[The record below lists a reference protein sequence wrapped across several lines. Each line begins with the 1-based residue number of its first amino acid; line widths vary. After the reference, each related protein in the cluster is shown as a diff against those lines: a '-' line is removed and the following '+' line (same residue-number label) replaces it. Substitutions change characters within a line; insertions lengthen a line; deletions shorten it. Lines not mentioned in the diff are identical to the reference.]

1 MYIAAV
7 ILAGGKSSRMGKDKA
22 LLNLGKQKMIEYVLE
37 EIRDVFKDILIIGSP
52 ESYDFPGV
60 PVEPDIIPGRGPLSG
75 IHAGLI
81 HTGKDYVFVTACDM
95 PFVNKKLIQYMIN
108 KLDNKYD
115 VLIPRVGEF
124 MEPLFAL
131 YGKRCIAPIEE
142 NLNAGRYKVLDF
154 LPKVRVNYIYPE
166 EINAFVEPEK
176 VFFNVN
182 TPQELERAKDI
193 FSNKDKY

>member
-1 MYIAAV
+1 MHIAAI
-7 ILAGGKSSRMGKDKA
+7 ILSGGKSSRMGEDKA
-22 LLNLGKQKMIEYVLE
+22 LLNLGRQKMIEHVLNE
-37 EIRDVFKDILIIGSP
+37 MKDVFMDILIIGNP
-52 ESYDFPGV
+52 ELYDFPGV
-60 PVEPDIIPGRGPLSG
+60 PVKPDIIPGRGPLSG

-108 KLDNKYD
+108 NLDNNCD
-115 VLIPRVGEF
+115 VLIPKVGQF

-131 YGKRCIAPIEE
+131 YGRRCITPIEE
-142 NLNAGRYKVLDF
+142 NLHAGRYKVLDF

-166 EINAFVEPEK
+166 EINAFIKPEK

-182 TPQELERAKDI
+182 TPQELEQAKGI
-193 FSNKDKY
+193 FSIRDKY